1 MKWNILKM
9 IRYAVEN
16 DFELLSR
23 YDRHICEAE
32 LRDCIKAKRI
42 LIMFQDDRLIGWL
55 RFNLFWDNIPFMNML
70 YFLEDYREKGYG
82 SRLVRFWEKEML
94 KSSYKMVLVSTRSDE
109 QAQFFYRKI
118 GYTDCGSLLLP
129 GEPLEIILLK
139 NLGQR

>member
-1 MKWNILKM
+1 M

-16 DFELLSR
+16 DLELLSR

-32 LRDCIKAKRI
+32 LRDCIKTKRI
-42 LIMFQDDRLIGWL
+42 LTMFQDDRLIGWL

-70 YFLEDYREKGYG
+70 YFLEDYRRKGYG